1 MRIKILSVQEIGN
14 QLRIKVD
21 SEYGVDD
28 LGLSLDKKKA
38 DPITGQPLWL
48 FEVKETLNRKYK
60 DAVAP
65 ISGSDYIGKEIE
77 TTE

>member
-1 MRIKILSVQEIGN
+1 MKIKILSVEEVSG
-14 QLRIKVD
+14 QLRVKVD
-21 SEYGVDD
+21 SDYGVDD

-48 FEVKETLNRKYK
+48 WEVKELINKKYAN
-60 DAVAP
+60 AVP
-65 ISGSDYIGKEIE
+65 PVTGQNLVGTEIE